1 MKQVLVFCVQTL
13 ATLLKSCCNSNVDQQ
28 LLTLIGRFLV
38 IIEQIFSWEFT
49 QPSHILYL
57 LMFHCQ

>member
-13 ATLLKSCCNSNVDQQ
+13 ATLLKSCCSSNIDQH
-28 LLTLIGRFLV
+28 LLILLGRLLS

-49 QPSHILYL
+49 QPSHILFVL
-57 LMFHCQ
+57 IFCH